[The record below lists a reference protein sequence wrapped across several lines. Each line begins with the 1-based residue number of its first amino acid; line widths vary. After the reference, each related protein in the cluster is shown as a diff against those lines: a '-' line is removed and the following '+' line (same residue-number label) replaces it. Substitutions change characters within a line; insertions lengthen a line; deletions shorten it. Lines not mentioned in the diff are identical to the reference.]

1 MTTDAKDYV
10 TRQGKRIVDSFLSK
24 YGDKTIDELMTEQFD
39 FSSEPINFIADYLPQ
54 IFQDED
60 EKEYVDALFDAV
72 RTSCRMGIYQFAY
85 VQYHMLFMTSIYF
98 LLLKISYIHKDE
110 FEKAL
115 YYILKDKKSDFYSDK
130 NTRAGKLHFG
140 SFASISESEVFLL
153 LKVVGIDDSSF
164 VGDLKKLVK
173 ERNDYVHANGAL
185 MIKSH
190 DMFVEKIKIYNDSI
204 KRVFENIRGNI
215 TDWYKNLLTS
225 KDFYDP
231 EIRAYADPLEQIK
244 EEFIKQYAISH
255 CELNWLRK
263 IKLSDFDGYEASGD
277 IKELHYML
285 IQYYKE
291 LGRE

>member
-1 MTTDAKDYV
+1 
-10 TRQGKRIVDSFLSK
+10 
-24 YGDKTIDELMTEQFD
+24 
-39 FSSEPINFIADYLPQ
+39 
-54 IFQDED
+54 
-60 EKEYVDALFDAV
+60 
-72 RTSCRMGIYQFAY
+72 MGIYQFAY

-263 IKLSDFDGYEASGD
+263 IKLSDFDGYEESGD
-277 IKELHYML
+277 IKELHCML

-291 LGRE
+291 LGSE

>member
-1 MTTDAKDYV
+1 MITDAKDYV
-10 TRQGKRIVDSFLSK
+10 TRQGERIVEK
-24 YGDKTIDELMTEQFD
+24 YRNKTIKELIAQQFD
-39 FSSEPINFIADYLPQ
+39 SIPEQINVIADYLPQ

-140 SFASISESEVFLL
+140 SFASISESEVFFL

-164 VGDLKKLVK
+164 VGDLKELVK
-173 ERNDYVHANGAL
+173 ERNKYVHANGAL

-215 TDWYKNLLTS
+215 ADWYKNLLTS

-291 LGRE
+291 LGSE

>member
-1 MTTDAKDYV
+1 MITDAKDYV
-10 TRQGKRIVDSFLSK
+10 TRQGEQIVEK
-24 YGDKTIDELMTEQFD
+24 YRNKTIKELMAQQFD
-39 FSSEPINFIADYLPQ
+39 SIPEQINVIADYLPQ

-72 RTSCRMGIYQFAY
+72 RTSCHMGIYQFAY

-153 LKVVGIDDSSF
+153 LKVVGIDNSSF
-164 VGDLKKLVK
+164 VGDLKELVK
-173 ERNDYVHANGAL
+173 ERNKYVHANGAL

-204 KRVFENIRGNI
+204 KRVFENIRSNI

-263 IKLSDFDGYEASGD
+263 IKLSDFDGYEESGD
-277 IKELHYML
+277 IKELHYVL

-291 LGRE
+291 LGSE

>member
-1 MTTDAKDYV
+1 MKIDAKDYV
-10 TRQGKRIVDSFLSK
+10 IRQGERIIEK
-24 YGDKTIDELMTEQFD
+24 YRNKTIKEIMAQQFD
-39 FSSEPINFIADYLPQ
+39 SIPEQINVIADYLPE
-54 IFQDED
+54 IFQDEN
-60 EKEYVDALFDAV
+60 EKEYVDALFDAA

-140 SFASISESEVFLL
+140 SFAFIGESEVFLL

-164 VGDLKKLVK
+164 VKDLKDLVK
-173 ERNDYVHANGAL
+173 DRNKYVHANGIL
-185 MIKSH
+185 MIKSY
-190 DMFVEKIKIYNDSI
+190 DMFVEGIKKYNNSI
-204 KRVFENIRGNI
+204 KRVFKNIRDDI

-231 EIRAYADPLEQIK
+231 EIRAYADPQEQIK
-244 EEFIKQYAISH
+244 EELIKQYAISR

-263 IKLSDFDGYEASGD
+263 IELSDFDSYEDSGY

-291 LGRE
+291 LGSE